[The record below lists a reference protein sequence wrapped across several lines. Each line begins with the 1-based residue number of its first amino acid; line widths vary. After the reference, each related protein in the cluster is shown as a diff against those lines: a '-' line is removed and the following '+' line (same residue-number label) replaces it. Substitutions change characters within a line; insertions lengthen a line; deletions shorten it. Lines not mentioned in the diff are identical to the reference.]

1 MRHLCIGTAVL
12 LAFDTKVR
20 AADST
25 FFGLGDLSPP
35 ASGDLLTVT
44 DISDTTQSANWTSK
58 KMTLG
63 TLSTM
68 AETLQ
73 NKDLTNAN
81 NTLPAEI
88 VVAVS
93 DETTVLTTGTG
104 KVTFRTPFAMTVTGV
119 RASLTTAQTSGSIF
133 TVDVNEGGTSILL
146 TKLTVD
152 NTEKTLVTAAAPAIS
167 DSALADDAE
176 ITVDIDQIGAS
187 DATGLKVVLRG
198 TR

>member
-1 MRHLCIGTAVL
+1 MKHLCIGTAVL

-35 ASGDLLTVT
+35 ALLTVT

-68 AETLQ
+68 AKILQ

-93 DETTVLTTGTG
+93 DETTVLTTG
-104 KVTFRTPFAMTVTGV
+104 
-119 RASLTTAQTSGSIF
+119 
-133 TVDVNEGGTSILL
+133 
-146 TKLTVD
+146 
-152 NTEKTLVTAAAPAIS
+152 
-167 DSALADDAE
+167 LA
-176 ITVDIDQIGAS
+176 
-187 DATGLKVVLRG
+187 K
-198 TR
+198 